1 MDYHGRMMN
10 IPYDRLQETFDKN
23 DLTLTARRP
32 YKFGHRDARHAAAE
46 IATEADREIDR
57 LRTENEQLRTDL
69 EEAINAINHSPES
82 GDEITLKPCPFCGS
96 DVADFREHPEHC
108 FLYRLWKQNQN
119 TTNYCIEEMHR
130 SWNTR
135 TPSSP
140 PNFTVDDVLSVKTAL
155 TKIGH
160 ATPESND
167 LSPREVLSMFRRLAN
182 QVRAGLYEWMPDQRE
197 QEEL

>member
-69 EEAINAINHSPES
+69 EEV
-82 GDEITLKPCPFCGS
+82 C
-96 DVADFREHPEHC
+96 
-108 FLYRLWKQNQN
+108 
-119 TTNYCIEEMHR
+119 
-130 SWNTR
+130 
-135 TPSSP
+135 P

-167 LSPREVLSMFRRLAN
+167 LSPGEVLSMFRRLAN
-182 QVRAGLYEWMPDQRE
+182 QVRAGLYEWMPLPKPPVGKPIKDLGHIE
-197 QEEL
+197 FDDGMDD